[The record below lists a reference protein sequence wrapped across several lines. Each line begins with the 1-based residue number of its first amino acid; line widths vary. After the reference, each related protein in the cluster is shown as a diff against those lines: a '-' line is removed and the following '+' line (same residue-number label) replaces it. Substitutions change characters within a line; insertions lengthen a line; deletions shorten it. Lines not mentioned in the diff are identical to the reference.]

1 MFFKNRVLT
10 KKRKKALDGFRKNA
24 AKALDDLSRETKD
37 RSTQDLY
44 RIMQQNIRETPIVF
58 YPRRSI
64 RETIFRAGGRIF
76 GSVTK
81 GEHVHQIQI
90 VQKGEQRFLVKS
102 HYINLPSE
110 HVFDGDKLSIDGV
123 FTLAHEYGHFEKAAI
138 SDFAINNK
146 MSEEQAEELIADIL
160 SAKLCVKIGYD
171 REHVLSHFAG
181 RGIVYGRIP
190 FEKYILKAVGK

>member
-1 MFFKNRVLT
+1 MFFKNRVLSR
-10 KKRKKALDGFRKNA
+10 KRKKSLDWFRKQA
-24 AKALDDLSRETKD
+24 IEALDDLSRETND

-44 RIMQQNIRETPIVF
+44 ALMQQNIRETPIVF

-64 RETIFRAGGRIF
+64 REAIFRTGGRVF

-81 GEHVHQIQI
+81 GEHVHSIQI
-90 VQKGEQRFLVKS
+90 IQKGPQRFVIKS

-123 FTLAHEYGHFEKAAI
+123 FTLAHEYGHFQKAAV
-138 SDFAINNK
+138 SEFASKNR
-146 MSEEQAEELIADIL
+146 MSKEQAEELLADLL
-160 SAKLCVKIGYD
+160 SAKLCTKLGYD
-171 REHVLSHFAG
+171 KDHVLSHFAG
-181 RGIVYGRIP
+181 RGIVYGRVP

>member
-1 MFFKNRVLT
+1 MFFKKHVINR
-10 KKRKKALDGFRKNA
+10 KRKKALDEFRK
-24 AKALDDLSRETKD
+24 KAVRALHDLIRGTED

-44 RIMQQNIRETPIVF
+44 RVMGQNIRETPIVF

-64 RETIFRAGGRIF
+64 REAIFRARGRIF

-90 VQKGEQRFLVKS
+90 IQKGPQRFLVKS

-110 HVFDGDKLSIDGV
+110 HIFDGDRLSIDGV

-138 SDFAINNK
+138 SEFASKNR

-160 SAKLCVKIGYD
+160 SAKLCTKMGYD
-171 REHVLSHFAG
+171 KEHVLSHFAG
-181 RGIVYGRIP
+181 RGIVYGRVP